1 MGPVPDDRAAAWT
14 PSRLPAVPPRAAG
27 RDADRASSWEA
38 GVRPGPLRL
47 HGLAISARAPL
58 EGVWGR
64 GAKAESGTPKHGL
77 IMVGLHGEGIAV
89 IPNIRAY
96 RALRELKR
104 IGAGA
109 TDGRRLPRG
118 AGRFVREIVC
128 PLWETAAAAANAER
142 LDLCGTSRR

>member
-64 GAKAESGTPKHGL
+64 GAKAESGTPKQGL

-104 IGAGA
+104 IGAGG
-109 TDGRRLPRG
+109 TVDERLHGEVERL
-118 AGRFVREIVC
+118 ARELADLCGV
-128 PLWETAAAAANAER
+128 ADAAAANTER
-142 LDLCGTSRR
+142 HDILGTSRR